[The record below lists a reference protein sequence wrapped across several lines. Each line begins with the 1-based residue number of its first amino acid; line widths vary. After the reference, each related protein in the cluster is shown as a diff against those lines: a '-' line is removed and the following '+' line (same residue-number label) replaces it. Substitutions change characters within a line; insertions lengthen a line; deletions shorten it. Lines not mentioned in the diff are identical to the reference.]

1 MAQATNRFAD
11 DNRYEVCMKA
21 ARAGAELRKDLQ
33 RCHELAGTLPV
44 TELERQLQGIM
55 DAAGEAFRTCSRRQI
70 EPDCTC
76 AATLCP
82 MASSGMA
89 MAGVAMAVAMLQLQG
104 SALKLHR
111 VAHA

>member
-1 MAQATNRFAD
+1 MAQATNCFAD

-21 ARAGAELRKDLQ
+21 ARTGAELRKDLQ
-33 RCHELAGTLPV
+33 RCHELAGVLPV
-44 TELERQLQGIM
+44 AELEQQLQGIM
-55 DAAGEAFRTCSRRQI
+55 EAAGEAFRTCSRRQI

-89 MAGVAMAVAMLQLQG
+89 MAGIAMAVAMLQLQG
-104 SALKLHR
+104 SSLKLNR
-111 VAHA
+111 AAHA